1 MISILDSD
9 GTARP
14 NIFMG
19 NLLIVFVLTIVVGFL
34 LIFLIQKT
42 SKPLPTAEEKI
53 EIDPQLKTLSVDQFF
68 AVCTELLEKM
78 GLKIVDSYRTDDNEI
93 DIDLV
98 NPAPFVGGPLAAHL
112 MLYPQGAQV
121 TSTDVQNF
129 ASELVGERKSKGILI
144 TTGFFAPDVA
154 TLPELPPME
163 LIDGKRLAALMKE
176 FNISVE

>member
-1 MISILDSD
+1 
-9 GTARP
+9 
-14 NIFMG
+14 MG
-19 NLLIVFVLTIVVGFL
+19 NLLIVFVLTVIVGFL

-53 EIDPQLKTLSVDQFF
+53 EIAPQLKTLNIDQFYSLC
-68 AVCTELLEKM
+68 ARLLEKM
-78 GLKIVDSYRTDDNEI
+78 GLQIKDSYRTEDNEI

-98 NPAPFVGGPLAAHL
+98 NPAPIVGGPLTAHL

-129 ASELVGERKSKGILI
+129 AAELVSERRSKGILI

-163 LIDGKRLAALMKE
+163 LIDGKRL
-176 FNISVE
+176 SVLLEQYDVKPDGGPEAPPAE